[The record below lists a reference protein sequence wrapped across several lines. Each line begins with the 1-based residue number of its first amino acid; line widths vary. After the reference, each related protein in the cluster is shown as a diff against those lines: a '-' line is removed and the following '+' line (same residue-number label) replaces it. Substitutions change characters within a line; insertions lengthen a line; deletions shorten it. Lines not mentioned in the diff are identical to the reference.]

1 MRALR
6 PGPDRPPLGYLI
18 GNLVRY
24 AVAIIVGVAI
34 WEGVVVIL
42 NIGAGEAAPSFGAV
56 VGAFIFGL
64 TYYVAVGLPLALV
77 YLVLLKRL
85 RLTMGLSRLRILVG
99 AAVVGIMFVL
109 LLFGTAITLLGPEG
123 LLPLIPWLLFG
134 ALIRPPSVEPGAPVT
149 SSP

>member
-18 GNLVRY
+18 GNLLRY

-34 WEGVVVIL
+34 WEAVVVIL
-42 NIGAGEAAPSFGAV
+42 NIAAGEAAPSAAAV
-56 VGAFIFGL
+56 VGAFVFGL

-85 RLTMGLSRLRILVG
+85 RLTMGLSRLRIFIG
-99 AAVVGIMFVL
+99 AAVVGIVFVL
-109 LLFGTAITLLGPEG
+109 LLFGTTITLLGPEG